1 MPTINPYL
9 SFKGNCEEAFEFY
22 RSHFGGEFATMMRM
36 DAMDCGMP
44 VPDEAKNMIM
54 HIALPIGNGNMLM
67 GSDAPDG
74 FGPPLNF
81 GNNYSVSVSAENEAE
96 ARRLFDG
103 LSDGGQVIMPFD
115 KPFWGGL
122 FGMFADK
129 FGVNWMV
136 GCEDTP
142 PAA

>member
-1 MPTINPYL
+1 
-9 SFKGNCEEAFEFY
+9 
-22 RSHFGGEFATMMRM
+22 
-36 DAMDCGMP
+36 
-44 VPDEAKNMIM
+44 
-54 HIALPIGNGNMLM
+54 M

-142 PAA
+142 AAA